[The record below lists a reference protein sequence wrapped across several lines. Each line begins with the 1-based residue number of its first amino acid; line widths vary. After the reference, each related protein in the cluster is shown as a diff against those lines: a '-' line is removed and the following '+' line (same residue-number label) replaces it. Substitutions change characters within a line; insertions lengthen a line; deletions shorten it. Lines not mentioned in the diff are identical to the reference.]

1 MSTIE
6 QIGKVIPLQVT
17 YRAHRPGDAARL
29 AELTTVAMPRDAVS
43 EDWFTHT
50 VLLDPNFDP
59 DGLIV
64 AVDEA
69 TGQAQGF
76 VYAVRAG
83 RGIGPDP
90 DGGWITI
97 GCVRPDARRQGIGTE
112 LVRRAG
118 AFLAGKGAHWV
129 NYAAYPLAYFVPG
142 LDTAAY
148 PDAARLFERAGFRRL
163 YTAAAMSLDLADYA
177 TPSDVLD
184 LRAARVADGYAFAA
198 ARPDDLPEVIS
209 FAAQRLAPDWGEA
222 VRDSVLQHGRI
233 DRVLLARHPEGPV
246 VGFSTYGAYRGLR
259 ERFGP
264 YGVDETSRG
273 TGLGKVLLH
282 ETLTRMRAEGA
293 QSAWFLWTG
302 EDSPAGHLYLRSG
315 FRITRRF
322 DVLRA
327 DLDH

>member
-1 MSTIE
+1 MN
-6 QIGKVIPLQVT
+6 VT
-17 YRAHRPGDAARL
+17 YRSHSLGDAERIAD
-29 AELTTVAMPRDAVS
+29 LTAVAMPRDAVS
-43 EDWFTHT
+43 AEWFTHT
-50 VLLDPNFDP
+50 VLLDPNFDA

-64 AVDEA
+64 AVDDNRDIL
-69 TGQAQGF
+69 GF

-97 GCVRPDARRQGIGTE
+97 GCVHPEARKRGIGSE
-112 LVRRAG
+112 LLSRARS
-118 AFLAGKGAHWV
+118 FLAAKGAKWV

-142 LDTAAY
+142 LDADAY
-148 PDAARLFERAGFRRL
+148 PDAARLFERNGFERL
-163 YTAAAMSLDLADYA
+163 YTAAAMSIDLAEYA
-177 TPSDVLD
+177 MPEDVRA
-184 LRAARVADGYAFAA
+184 LRATRRAEGYRFGPATQ
-198 ARPDDLPEVIS
+198 DDLPETLS
-209 FAAQRLAPDWGEA
+209 FASQRLAPDWGEA

-233 DRVLLARHPEGPV
+233 DRVLIARHPDGQM
-246 VGFSTYGAYRGLR
+246 VGFATYGAYRGLR

-264 YGVDETSRG
+264 YGVDESCRG

-282 ETLTRMRAEGA
+282 DTLTRMRAEGA

-315 FRITRRF
+315 FHITRRF

-327 DLDH
+327 PLDH

>member
-1 MSTIE
+1 MQKEDITLLI
-6 QIGKVIPLQVT
+6 T
-17 YRAHRPGDAARL
+17 YRGHSAGDAVRL
-29 AELTTVAMPRDAVS
+29 ADLTAVAMPRDAVS
-43 EDWFTHT
+43 ADWFTHT

-64 AVDEA
+64 AADA
-69 TGQAQGF
+69 DTGDALGF

-97 GCVRPDARRQGIGTE
+97 GCVHPHARRQGIGTE
-112 LVRRAG
+112 LLRRAKS
-118 AFLAGKGAHWV
+118 FLAAKGAAWV

-142 LDTAAY
+142 LDADAY
-148 PDAARLFERAGFRRL
+148 PDAARLFEKNGFGRL
-163 YTAAAMSLDLADYA
+163 YTAAAMSIDLAEYA
-177 TPSDVLD
+177 MPGDVRA
-184 LRAARVADGYAFAA
+184 LRATRLAEGYSFGTATQ
-198 ARPDDLPEVIS
+198 DDLPETLT
-209 FAAQRLAPDWGEA
+209 FASQRLAPDWGEA

-233 DRVLLARHPEGPV
+233 DRVLVARHPDGHM

-264 YGVDETSRG
+264 YGVDESCRG

-282 ETLTRMRAEGA
+282 DTLTRMRAEGA

-302 EDSPAGHLYLRSG
+302 ENSPAGHLYLRSG
-315 FRITRRF
+315 FHITRRF
-322 DVLRA
+322 DVLRS
-327 DLDH
+327 DLDR

>member
-1 MSTIE
+1 MS
-6 QIGKVIPLQVT
+6 VT
-17 YRAHRPGDAARL
+17 YRAHRAGDAVRL
-29 AELTTVAMPRDAVS
+29 ADLTTIAMPRDAIS
-43 EDWFTHT
+43 ADWFTHT

-64 AVDEA
+64 AQDA
-69 TGQAQGF
+69 DSGDALGF

-97 GCVRPDARRQGIGTE
+97 GCVHPDARRQGIGTE
-112 LVRRAG
+112 LLNRAKS
-118 AFLAGKGAHWV
+118 FLAAKGAQWI

-142 LDTAAY
+142 LDTDAY
-148 PDAARLFERAGFRRL
+148 PEAARLFEKNGFGRL
-163 YTAAAMSLDLADYA
+163 YTAAAMSIDLASYA
-177 TPSDVLD
+177 MPDDVRA
-184 LRAARVADGYAFAA
+184 LRATRLTEGYRFGPATA
-198 ARPDDLPEVIS
+198 DDLPETLS
-209 FAAQRLAPDWGEA
+209 FASQRLAPDWGEA

-233 DRVLLARHPEGPV
+233 DRVLVARHPDGHM
-246 VGFSTYGAYRGLR
+246 VGFATYGAYRGLR

-264 YGVDETSRG
+264 YGVDESCRG

-282 ETLTRMRAEGA
+282 DTLTRMRAEGA

-302 EDSPAGHLYLRSG
+302 EESPAGHLYLRSG

-327 DLDH
+327 DLAH

>member
-1 MSTIE
+1 
-6 QIGKVIPLQVT
+6 
-17 YRAHRPGDAARL
+17 
-29 AELTTVAMPRDAVS
+29 MPRDAIS
-43 EDWFTHT
+43 ADWFTHT

-59 DGLIV
+59 DGLVV
-64 AVDEA
+64 AVDSDSDDIV
-69 TGQAQGF
+69 GF
-76 VYAVRAG
+76 LYAVRAG

-97 GCVRPDARRQGIGTE
+97 GCVHPDARRQGIGSE
-112 LVRRAG
+112 MLRRAKS
-118 AFLAGKGAHWV
+118 FLAAKGAAWV

-142 LDTAAY
+142 LDVEAY
-148 PDAARLFERAGFRRL
+148 PEAAKLFERHGFTRQ
-163 YTAAAMSLDLADYA
+163 YTAAAMSIDLAEYA
-177 TPSDVLD
+177 MPDDVRA
-184 LRAARVADGYAFAA
+184 LRAARTAEGYRFGPASA
-198 ARPDDLPEVIS
+198 DDLPETLG

-233 DRVLLARHPEGPV
+233 DRVLVARHPEGQV
-246 VGFSTYGAYRGLR
+246 VGFATYGAYRGLR

-264 YGVDETSRG
+264 YGVDESSRG

-282 ETLTRMRAEGA
+282 DTLTRMRAEGA

-302 EDSPAGHLYLRSG
+302 ENSPAGQLYLRSG

-322 DVLRA
+322 DVLRS

>member
-1 MSTIE
+1 MPI
-6 QIGKVIPLQVT
+6 T
-17 YRAHRPGDAARL
+17 YRGHSAGDAIRL
-29 AELTTVAMPRDAVS
+29 ADLTAVAMPRDAIS
-43 EDWFTHT
+43 ADWFTHT

-64 AVDEA
+64 AADA
-69 TGQAQGF
+69 DTGDALGF

-83 RGIGPDP
+83 RGIGPAP

-97 GCVRPDARRQGIGTE
+97 GCVHPDARRQGIGTE
-112 LVRRAG
+112 LLRRAKS
-118 AFLAGKGAHWV
+118 FLAAKGAAWV

-142 LDTAAY
+142 LDAEAY
-148 PDAARLFERAGFRRL
+148 PDAARLFEKNGFGRL
-163 YTAAAMSLDLADYA
+163 YTAAAMSIDLSSYA
-177 TPSDVLD
+177 MPDEVRA
-184 LRAARVADGYAFAA
+184 LRATRLAEGYNFGTATQ
-198 ARPDDLPEVIS
+198 DDLPETLT
-209 FAAQRLAPDWGEA
+209 FASQRLAPDWGEA

-233 DRVLLARHPEGPV
+233 DRVLVARHPDGHM
-246 VGFSTYGAYRGLR
+246 VGFATYGAYRGLR

-264 YGVDETSRG
+264 YGVDESCRG

-282 ETLTRMRAEGA
+282 DTLTRMRAEGA

-302 EDSPAGHLYLRSG
+302 ENSPAGHLYLRSG
-315 FRITRRF
+315 FEITRRF